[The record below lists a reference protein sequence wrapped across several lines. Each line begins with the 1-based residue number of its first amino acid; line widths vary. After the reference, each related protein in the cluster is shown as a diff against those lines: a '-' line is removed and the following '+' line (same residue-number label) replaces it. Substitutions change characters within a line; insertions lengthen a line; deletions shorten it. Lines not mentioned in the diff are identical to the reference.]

1 MAFINQSLGF
11 EQDENAKAVTQSVT
25 PRKPKRLT
33 VTVGFK
39 IDADT
44 HARGLEL
51 FPLRGELASVIRDI
65 FLEQILALKDDPERL
80 AVLHQKYLD
89 NLKVQRNDEQ
99 T

>member
-1 MAFINQSLGF
+1 MAFINQELDF
-11 EQDENAKAVTQSVT
+11 EDNENAAAAQSDAKQ
-25 PRKPKRLT
+25 KPKRLT

-39 IDADT
+39 IDVET

-65 FLEQILALKDDPERL
+65 FLEQVLALKDDPERL
-80 AVLHQKYLD
+80 AALHQRYLD
-89 NLKVQRNDEQ
+89 NLKVRRNDEQ